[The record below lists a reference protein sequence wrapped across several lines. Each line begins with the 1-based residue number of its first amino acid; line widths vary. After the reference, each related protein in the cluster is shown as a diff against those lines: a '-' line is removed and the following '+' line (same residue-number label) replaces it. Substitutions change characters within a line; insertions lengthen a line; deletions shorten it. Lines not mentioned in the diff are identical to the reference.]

1 MGDFGKIIITGALS
15 NLCGVIFG
23 NTHIFLRKILDYFF
37 DFRVYMFFLFLFQIM
52 ILGEMKKILIIDDNL
67 ENREILGLLF
77 EDEGFEVKLCSGPE
91 NVEHELISFAPQVV
105 LMDVMMDGYNGIEVC
120 QRLKSNDKFINIKVV
135 LMTASHALTDVDLN
149 VTNADAYVFKPFDI
163 NELAIMIKKL
173 ISA

>member
-1 MGDFGKIIITGALS
+1 
-15 NLCGVIFG
+15 
-23 NTHIFLRKILDYFF
+23 
-37 DFRVYMFFLFLFQIM
+37 
-52 ILGEMKKILIIDDNL
+52 MKKILIIDDNL

-91 NVEHELISFAPQVV
+91 HVEHELISFAPQVV

-120 QRLKSNDKFINIKVV
+120 QRLKSNDKFSTIKVV